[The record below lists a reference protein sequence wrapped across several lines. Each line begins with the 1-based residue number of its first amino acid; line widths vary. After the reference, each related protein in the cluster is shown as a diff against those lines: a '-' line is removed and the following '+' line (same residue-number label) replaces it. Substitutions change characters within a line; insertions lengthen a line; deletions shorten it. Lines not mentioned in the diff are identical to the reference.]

1 MSAQTPIGPQVRI
14 RPYRVAVAG
23 LTLEQLAERIGEHGV
38 SVTISHLSN
47 VEKGHQRAS
56 ERLLRAWALALGL
69 DPLALWQPDRGVNPA
84 VIEVTPA
91 A

>member
-1 MSAQTPIGPQVRI
+1 MSAQTPIGPQVRL
-14 RPYRVAVAG
+14 RPFRVAVAG
-23 LTLEQLAERIGEHGV
+23 MTLERLAERIGEHGV
-38 SVTISHLSN
+38 TVTISHLSN

-69 DPLALWQPDRGVNPA
+69 NPLDVWQAERSPVVTD
-84 VIEVTPA
+84 VTPA